1 MLFVDMRYH
10 RNPLARSPLR
20 YLRNPDYF
28 ISLDIILRTLKYA
41 TVKPFDPVYL
51 SVYSYQNSDFPRVRS
66 RYTNSELA
74 VVNVFH
80 PFPRGS
86 VSYCI
91 TTTWENLQL
100 PEDFRYV
107 CSKSQSHAELPYQR
121 DNFPV

>member
-1 MLFVDMRYH
+1 MRYH

-28 ISLDIILRTLKYA
+28 ISLDIILRTLKCA

-91 TTTWENLQL
+91 TTTWKNLQL